1 MFVEHHRIDSM
12 CVYVYIRSHLHGILR
27 LDAPRIRPM
36 PRICTGLPWRRR
48 LALESA
54 HSLCQRLHDGAL
66 TFHEFNQL
74 VMSCSH
80 AVSWNLE
87 DIPALS
93 RAAKMRCVWDLKTV
107 IASREAH
114 DPKPQS
120 FRVLALSAGR
130 ERSHASQACLYVC
143 YSWAEGSAASRL
155 ETSSLLNDAT
165 ADGRNDAAAD
175 SSSMVVARVAH
186 IVAVCSRAGG
196 GVGGDGGGCCCRCR
210 RCCCGRYAHHAWSPP
225 VL

>member
-1 MFVEHHRIDSM
+1 MYISVHTEMFVEHHKIDSM
-12 CVYVYIRSHLHGILR
+12 CVYVYIRSHLHEILR

-114 DPKPQS
+114 DPKPQWHCRLDVS
-120 FRVLALSAGR
+120 DRTLPRLA
-130 ERSHASQACLYVC
+130 CTC
-143 YSWAEGSAASRL
+143 
-155 ETSSLLNDAT
+155 AT
-165 ADGRNDAAAD
+165 AGQ
-175 SSSMVVARVAH
+175 
-186 IVAVCSRAGG
+186 RALRHLGWRLH
-196 GVGGDGGGCCCRCR
+196 RC
-210 RCCCGRYAHHAWSPP
+210 
-225 VL
+225 